1 MSGVEATPR
10 VPTWKTVL
18 GWAVHVY
25 TASGLLVAAW
35 ITAILM
41 RPERLMDDYRFCF
54 LLMFVGTFIDAT
66 DGTLARLVKISETIP
81 SFDGRRLDDLIDFL
95 MYTCLPLLLI
105 DRAGLVPDNFRWVL
119 LVALAASA
127 YGFSQTDI
135 KTADGAF
142 LGFPSYWNIV
152 AFYLFAL
159 PITGEWAV
167 GVILVLSVLTF
178 VPSRYPYPTQPGPI
192 NRLML
197 VLALPW
203 AVLMFLCVIR
213 HWHFAPWPKSLIGL
227 SAGYPTLYL
236 AVAWGTSLWRWGNV
250 GAKPTEKPG
259 EPGA

>member
-1 MSGVEATPR
+1 MSGVEAPPP
-10 VPTWKTVL
+10 VPAWKKAL
-18 GWAVHVY
+18 GWAVHLY
-25 TASGLLVAAW
+25 TGSGLLLAAW
-35 ITAILM
+35 ITALLT
-41 RPERLMDDYRFCF
+41 RPDRVMDDYRFCF
-54 LLMFVGTFIDAT
+54 LLMFVGTVIDAT
-66 DGTLARLVKISETIP
+66 DGTLARLVRIKETVP
-81 SFDGRRLDDLIDFL
+81 EFDGRRLDDLIDFL

-105 DRAGLVPDNFRWVL
+105 DRAGLVPANYRWVL
-119 LVALAASA
+119 LVALGASA

-142 LGFPSYWNIV
+142 LGFPSYWNVV

-167 GVILVLSVLTF
+167 GVILVLAVLTF

-197 VLALPW
+197 VLSLPW

-213 HWHFAPWPKSLIGL
+213 HWHFSPPRSLVGL

-236 AVAWGTSLWRWGNV
+236 AVAWGMSLWRWAN
-250 GAKPTEKPG
+250 AAPPK
-259 EPGA
+259 

>member
-10 VPTWKTVL
+10 VPTWKKAL

-54 LLMFVGTFIDAT
+54 LLMFVGTIIDAT
-66 DGTLARLVKISETIP
+66 DGTLARWVRITETVP

-105 DRAGLVPDNFRWVL
+105 DRAGLVPANYRWVL

-167 GVILVLSVLTF
+167 GVILGLAVLTF

-213 HWHFAPWPKSLIGL
+213 HWPFAPLPKSLIAL

-236 AVAWGTSLWRWGNV
+236 AVAWGSSLWRWGNV
-250 GAKPTEKPG
+250 GAKPK
-259 EPGA
+259 